1 MATNFESQP
10 PTLVGA
16 EEDYTHKPP
25 VIDMSNA
32 ITEDPEELGGAG
44 KHQSRKNNP
53 WLLGLLGLCG
63 VGLLAWFGL
72 SLFEPKKVVSVLP
85 PEPKVQA
92 KSTTTTVEPVNPSA
106 STVNMAAPSTS
117 NANANANAISAT
129 TSATP
134 TAATT
139 ASPVSASTTVTTTP
153 PAQNAAESKPKEVVA
168 VTANE
173 SAKKASPEAQP
184 AAPAKAAATTEE
196 KPVQAKKRTVQKDKP
211 SWFVVNP

>member
-25 VIDMSNA
+25 VIDLSNA

-117 NANANANAISAT
+117 NANANAISAT

-153 PAQNAAESKPKEVVA
+153 PAQNAAASKPKEVVA

-196 KPVQAKKRTVQKDKP
+196 KPVQDAKK
-211 SWFVVNP
+211 

>member
-32 ITEDPEELGGAG
+32 ITEDPEEQGGAG

-117 NANANANAISAT
+117 NANANANA
-129 TSATP
+129 
-134 TAATT
+134 
-139 ASPVSASTTVTTTP
+139 
-153 PAQNAAESKPKEVVA
+153 N
-168 VTANE
+168 ANE

-196 KPVQAKKRTVQKDKP
+196 KPVQAKKRAVQKDKP

>member
-25 VIDMSNA
+25 VIDLSNA

-117 NANANANAISAT
+117 NANANAISAT

>member
-10 PTLVGA
+10 PTLVGD

-32 ITEDPEELGGAG
+32 ITEDPEEQGGAG

-117 NANANANAISAT
+117 
-129 TSATP
+129 
-134 TAATT
+134 
-139 ASPVSASTTVTTTP
+139 
-153 PAQNAAESKPKEVVA
+153 
-168 VTANE
+168 

-196 KPVQAKKRTVQKDKP
+196 KPVQAKKRAVQKDKP